1 LSSVP
6 PPYAQ
11 TAAPGDSIAAGPAA
25 DEAVDNDGPAPTV
38 EPTPREKRAITIRLS
53 DEVLAA
59 LYRHQAEV
67 RCIPGSRLRDTTI
80 GGVIDTLLRDS
91 LKLPSSR

>member
-1 LSSVP
+1 V
-6 PPYAQ
+6 
-11 TAAPGDSIAAGPAA
+11 APVDSLAAGAAA

-38 EPTPREKRAITIRLS
+38 EPSPREKRAITIRLS

-91 LKLPSSR
+91 LKLSSSR